1 MAESVTAMEKS
12 STGMDANLAAVLSY
26 VFGIVSGLIFFL
38 VEKQSR
44 LVKFHA
50 MQAILFSGALFIASI
65 VTRVIPVLGAILGL
79 LLGLAGVVIW
89 IVLMIKAYHGE
100 FYKLPVLGDIAERNA
115 AVPTI

>member
-1 MAESVTAMEKS
+1 MTAPATSAEKS

-38 VEKQSR
+38 IEKRSR

-65 VTRVIPVLGAILGL
+65 VTRIIPVLGAVLGL
-79 LLGLAGVVIW
+79 LVGVAGVVVW
-89 IVLMIKAYHGE
+89 ILLMVKAYQGD
-100 FYKLPVLGDIAERNA
+100 FWKLPVLGDVAEKNA
-115 AVPTI
+115 QLPA